1 MCKTKE
7 ICPLVLAENPD
18 DRERVK
24 YESALEALQ
33 AARKYN
39 REYLK
44 YSQARYCPA
53 CHAWHITTKGTGN
66 PGVSADLDTG
76 TVIIGEDFTR
86 MNRNYTDLEALALR
100 GTKLQEELEFVLKV
114 KPLLG
119 GINLK
124 RCTSSE
130 LIKVASSYIRG
141 VPETTKKQIETY
153 CEEKISY
160 RIKKDLSEINDDLRS
175 LSVSKDRREK
185 GILIRKLGESTK
197 RTHYISMIYPEF
209 RGQLEAE
216 IEKYK

>member
-7 ICPLVLAENPD
+7 ICPLVSADSN

-24 YESALEALQ
+24 YGTALEALQ
-33 AARKYN
+33 AARRYN
-39 REYLK
+39 REFLK
-44 YSQARYCPA
+44 YSQVRYCPA
-53 CHAWHITTKGTGN
+53 CKSWHITTKGTGN
-66 PGVSADLDTG
+66 PGVSADLETG

-100 GTKLQEELEFVLKV
+100 GTKLMEELEFVLKV

-124 RCTSSE
+124 KCTSSD

-160 RIKKDLSEINDDLRS
+160 RIKKDLSEINDDLRA
-175 LSVSKDRREK
+175 LSVSKDRKEK

-197 RTHYISMIYPEF
+197 RTYYISMIYPEF

>member
-7 ICPLVLAENPD
+7 ICPLVSANSN

-24 YESALEALQ
+24 YGTALEALQ

-39 REYLK
+39 RDFLK

-53 CHAWHITTKGTGN
+53 CKSWHITTKGTGN

-86 MNRNYTDLEALALR
+86 INRNYTDLEALALR
-100 GTKLQEELEFVLKV
+100 GTKLMEELEFVLRV

-119 GINLK
+119 GVNLK
-124 RCTSSE
+124 KCTSSE
-130 LIKVASSYIRG
+130 LIKVASSYVRG

-160 RIKKDLSEINDDLRS
+160 RIKKDLTEISDDLHA
-175 LSVSKDRREK
+175 LAASKDRREK
-185 GILIRKLGESTK
+185 GILIRKLGDLTK
-197 RTHYISMIYPEF
+197 KTYYISMIYPEF
-209 RGQLEAE
+209 RKQLEAE
-216 IEKYK
+216 IERYK

>member
-7 ICPLVLAENPD
+7 ICPLVSADSN

-24 YESALEALQ
+24 YRTALEALQ
-33 AARKYN
+33 AARRYN
-39 REYLK
+39 REFLK
-44 YSQARYCPA
+44 YSQVRYCPA
-53 CHAWHITTKGTGN
+53 CKSWHITTKGTGN
-66 PGVSADLDTG
+66 PGVSADLETG

-100 GTKLQEELEFVLKV
+100 GTKLMEELEFVLKV

-124 RCTSSE
+124 KCTSSD

-160 RIKKDLSEINDDLRS
+160 RIKKDLSEINDDLRA
-175 LSVSKDRREK
+175 LSVSKDRKEK
-185 GILIRKLGESTK
+185 GVLIRKLGESTK
-197 RTHYISMIYPEF
+197 RTYYISMIYPEF

>member
-7 ICPLVLAENPD
+7 ICPLVSADSN

-24 YESALEALQ
+24 YGTALEALQ
-33 AARKYN
+33 AARRYN
-39 REYLK
+39 REFLK
-44 YSQARYCPA
+44 YSQVRYCPA
-53 CHAWHITTKGTGN
+53 CKSWHITTKGTGN
-66 PGVSADLDTG
+66 PGVSADLETG

-100 GTKLQEELEFVLKV
+100 GTKLMEELEFVLKV

-124 RCTSSE
+124 KCTSSD
-130 LIKVASSYIRG
+130 LTKVASSYIRG

-160 RIKKDLSEINDDLRS
+160 RIKKDLSEINDDLRA
-175 LSVSKDRREK
+175 LSVSKDRKEK

-197 RTHYISMIYPEF
+197 RTYYISMIYPEF